1 MPASKEVETIGQEI
15 ERIGRVGDPG
25 LAYLGD
31 TKEAPEGSLPAQ
43 TLRQRQTMTNQI
55 ALITG
60 ASRGLGRNMA
70 LHLAKRGVHIIGTYR
85 SGAAEVDALKQEIE
99 AQGGKAAM
107 LALDVTNTGS
117 FQAFADT
124 VADTLKASFGRERF
138 DFLVN
143 NAGNGIAANFVDA
156 TEDQFDLLVTTHLR
170 GPIFLTQK
178 LLPLIEDGGRILN
191 VSSGFVR
198 FTLPG
203 YSIYGAMKAAVEVLT
218 RFMAVE
224 LGVRKIRVNAIAPG
238 AIATD
243 FGGGAVRDNRDV
255 NAYVAQSIALGRV
268 GLPDDIGG
276 AVAAILSDDM
286 GWANGTT
293 FDISGGQLL

>member
-1 MPASKEVETIGQEI
+1 
-15 ERIGRVGDPG
+15 
-25 LAYLGD
+25 
-31 TKEAPEGSLPAQ
+31 
-43 TLRQRQTMTNQI
+43 MTNQI

-85 SGAAEVDALKQEIE
+85 SGAVEAEAVRQEIE
-99 AQGGKAAM
+99 AMGGKVAM
-107 LALDVTNTGS
+107 LALDVTNTES
-117 FQAFADT
+117 FPTFAEQMSE
-124 VADTLKASFGRERF
+124 TLKTVFNRERF
-138 DFLVN
+138 DLLVN
-143 NAGNGIAANFVDA
+143 NAGNGLFANFADA
-156 TEDQFDLLVTTHLR
+156 TEAQFDSLATTHLR
-170 GPIFLTQK
+170 GPVFLTQK

-203 YSIYGAMKAAVEVLT
+203 YSLYAAMKAAVEVLT

-224 LGVRKIRVNAIAPG
+224 LGARRIRVNAIAPG

-243 FGGGAVRDNRDV
+243 FGGGAVRDNDHV
-255 NAYVAQSIALGRV
+255 NAYVAQGIALGRV
-268 GLPDDIGG
+268 GLPDDIGR

>member
-1 MPASKEVETIGQEI
+1 
-15 ERIGRVGDPG
+15 
-25 LAYLGD
+25 
-31 TKEAPEGSLPAQ
+31 
-43 TLRQRQTMTNQI
+43 MTNQI

-70 LHLAKRGVHIIGTYR
+70 LHLAKRGVHIVGTYR
-85 SGAAEVDALKQEIE
+85 SGAVEADALRQEIE
-99 AQGGKAAM
+99 ALGGTAAM
-107 LALDVTNTGS
+107 LALDVTDTAS
-117 FQAFADT
+117 FPTFATT
-124 VADTLKASFGRERF
+124 VAKTLKTDFGRERF

-143 NAGNGIAANFVDA
+143 NAGNGLFANFAEA
-156 TEDQFDLLVTTHLR
+156 TEEEFESLVTTHLR
-170 GPIFLTQK
+170 GPVFLTQK

-203 YSIYGAMKAAVEVLT
+203 YSLYAAMKAAVEVLT
-218 RFMAVE
+218 RYMAVE
-224 LGVRKIRVNAIAPG
+224 LGARRIRVNAIAPG

-243 FGGGAVRDNRDV
+243 FGGGAVRDNDDV
-255 NAYVAQSIALGRV
+255 NAYVAKGIALGRV
-268 GLPDDIGG
+268 GLPDDVGG

>member
-1 MPASKEVETIGQEI
+1 
-15 ERIGRVGDPG
+15 
-25 LAYLGD
+25 
-31 TKEAPEGSLPAQ
+31 
-43 TLRQRQTMTNQI
+43 MTQKI

-85 SGAAEVDALKQEIE
+85 SGAAEAETLKQEIE
-99 AQGGKAAM
+99 AQGGKATM
-107 LALDVTNTGS
+107 LPLNITDTAS
-117 FQAFADT
+117 YQAFSGA
-124 VADTLKASFGRERF
+124 VATTLKTDFGRDRF
-138 DFLVN
+138 DFLIN
-143 NAGNGIAANFVDA
+143 NAGNGLFSNFVDA
-156 TEDQFDLLVTTHLR
+156 TEEQFSSLVETHLR

-178 LLPLIEDGGRILN
+178 LLPLVEDGGRILN
-191 VSSGFVR
+191 MSSGFVR
-198 FTLPG
+198 FTMPG
-203 YSIYGAMKAAVEVLT
+203 YSVYAAVKAAVEVLT
-218 RFMAVE
+218 RYLAVE
-224 LGVRKIRVNAIAPG
+224 LGSRRIRVNAISPG

-243 FGGGAVRDNRDV
+243 FGGGAVRDNQDV
-255 NAYVAQSIALGRV
+255 NAYVAQGIALGRV

>member
-1 MPASKEVETIGQEI
+1 
-15 ERIGRVGDPG
+15 
-25 LAYLGD
+25 
-31 TKEAPEGSLPAQ
+31 
-43 TLRQRQTMTNQI
+43 MTNQI

-85 SGAAEVDALKQEIE
+85 SGEAEAESLMREIE

-107 LALDVTNTGS
+107 LPLDITDTASYQDFSNALT
-117 FQAFADT
+117 
-124 VADTLKASFGRERF
+124 DTLKTDFGRERF
-138 DFLVN
+138 DFLIN
-143 NAGNGIAANFVDA
+143 NAGNGLFANFVDA
-156 TEDQFDLLVTTHLR
+156 TEDQFGSLVATHLR

-178 LLPLIEDGGRILN
+178 LLPLVEDGGRILN

-203 YSIYGAMKAAVEVLT
+203 YSIYAAVKAAVEVLT

-224 LGVRKIRVNAIAPG
+224 LGSRRIRVNAIAPG

-243 FGGGAVRDNRDV
+243 FGGGAVRDNKDV
-255 NAYVAQSIALGRV
+255 NAYVAQGIALGRV
-268 GLPDDIGG
+268 GLPEDIGG

-286 GWANGTT
+286 AWANGTT

>member
-1 MPASKEVETIGQEI
+1 
-15 ERIGRVGDPG
+15 
-25 LAYLGD
+25 
-31 TKEAPEGSLPAQ
+31 
-43 TLRQRQTMTNQI
+43 MTNQI

-85 SGAAEVDALKQEIE
+85 SGVAEAESLMREIE

-107 LALDVTNTGS
+107 LPLDITDTAS
-117 FQAFADT
+117 YQAFSYALT
-124 VADTLKASFGRERF
+124 DTLKTKFGRERF

-143 NAGNGIAANFVDA
+143 NAGNGLFSNFIDA
-156 TEDQFDLLVTTHLR
+156 TEEQFASLVATHLR

-178 LLPLIEDGGRILN
+178 LLPLVENGGRILN

-203 YSIYGAMKAAVEVLT
+203 FSIYAAVKAAVEVLT
-218 RFMAVE
+218 RFLAVE
-224 LGVRKIRVNAIAPG
+224 LGSRQIRVNAIAPG

-243 FGGGAVRDNRDV
+243 FGGGTVRDNEDV
-255 NAYVAQSIALGRV
+255 NAHVAQGIALGRV

-276 AVAAILSDDM
+276 AVAAILSNDM
-286 GWANGTT
+286 AWANGTT

>member
-1 MPASKEVETIGQEI
+1 
-15 ERIGRVGDPG
+15 
-25 LAYLGD
+25 
-31 TKEAPEGSLPAQ
+31 
-43 TLRQRQTMTNQI
+43 MTNQI

-85 SGAAEVDALKQEIE
+85 SSSAEAETLKQEIE
-99 AQGGKAAM
+99 ALGGKALM
-107 LALDVTNTGS
+107 LPLEITVTS
-117 FQAFADT
+117 SYPAFVRAVT
-124 VADTLKASFGRERF
+124 STLQNDFGRERF
-138 DFLVN
+138 DFLIN
-143 NAGNGIAANFVDA
+143 NAGNGLFSNFVDA
-156 TEDQFDLLVTTHLR
+156 TEGQFDSLVATHLR

-178 LLPLIEDGGRILN
+178 LLPIMEDGGRVLN

-203 YSIYGAMKAAVEVLT
+203 YSVYAAVKAAIEVLT
-218 RFMAVE
+218 RYLAVE
-224 LGVRKIRVNAIAPG
+224 LGSRRIRVNAIAPG

-243 FGGGAVRDNRDV
+243 FGGGAVRDNKEV
-255 NAYVAQSIALGRV
+255 NAYVAQGIALGRV

-286 GWANGTT
+286 AWANGTT

>member
-1 MPASKEVETIGQEI
+1 
-15 ERIGRVGDPG
+15 
-25 LAYLGD
+25 
-31 TKEAPEGSLPAQ
+31 
-43 TLRQRQTMTNQI
+43 MTNQI

-85 SGAAEVDALKQEIE
+85 SGAAQAQTLKLEIE
-99 AQGGKAAM
+99 ALGGKAAM
-107 LALDVTNTGS
+107 LALDITDTASYEAFSGAVTHALQTE
-117 FQAFADT
+117 
-124 VADTLKASFGRERF
+124 FGRERF
-138 DFLVN
+138 DYLVN
-143 NAGNGIAANFVDA
+143 NAGNGLFSNFIDA
-156 TEDQFDLLVTTHLR
+156 TEEQFASLIATHLR

-178 LLPLIEDGGRILN
+178 LLPLMEDGGRILN

-203 YSIYGAMKAAVEVLT
+203 YSVYAAVKAAIEVLT
-218 RFMAVE
+218 RYMAVE
-224 LGVRKIRVNAIAPG
+224 LGARRIRVNAIAPG

-243 FGGGAVRDNRDV
+243 FGGGAVRDNKDV
-255 NAYVAQSIALGRV
+255 NAWVAQGIALGRV
-268 GLPDDIGG
+268 GLPDDVGG

-286 GWANGTT
+286 AWANGTT

>member
-1 MPASKEVETIGQEI
+1 
-15 ERIGRVGDPG
+15 
-25 LAYLGD
+25 
-31 TKEAPEGSLPAQ
+31 
-43 TLRQRQTMTNQI
+43 MTHPI

-85 SGAAEVDALKQEIE
+85 TGADEAGALRQEIE
-99 AQGGKAAM
+99 ALGGKASM
-107 LALDVTNTGS
+107 LPLDVTDTARFS
-117 FQAFADT
+117 AFADT
-124 VADTLKASFGRERF
+124 VAETLKTDFHRDRF
-138 DFLVN
+138 DYLVN
-143 NAGNGIAANFVDA
+143 NAGNGLFSNFVDA
-156 TEDQFDLLVTTHLR
+156 TEEQFASLVSTHLK

-178 LLPLIEDGGRILN
+178 LLPLIADGGRILN

-203 YSIYGAMKAAVEVLT
+203 YSLYAAMKAAVEVLS
-218 RFMAVE
+218 RYMAVE
-224 LGVRKIRVNAIAPG
+224 LGDRGIRVNAIAPG

-243 FGGGAVRDNRDV
+243 FGGGAVRDNEAV
-255 NAYVAQSIALGRV
+255 NAYVAKGIALGRV
-268 GLPDDIGG
+268 GLPDDVGG

-286 GWANGTT
+286 AWANGTT

>member
-1 MPASKEVETIGQEI
+1 M
-15 ERIGRVGDPG
+15 
-25 LAYLGD
+25 
-31 TKEAPEGSLPAQ
+31 TKP
-43 TLRQRQTMTNQI
+43 I

-85 SGAAEVDALKQEIE
+85 SGAAEADALRQEIQ
-99 AQGGKAAM
+99 ALGTSAAM
-107 LALDVTNTGS
+107 LALDVTDTKS
-117 FQAFADT
+117 FAAFAEK
-124 VADTLKASFGRERF
+124 VAETLKTEFGRERF

-143 NAGNGIAANFVDA
+143 NAGNGLFANFIEA
-156 TEDQFDLLVTTHLR
+156 TEEQFDSLMATHLR
-170 GPIFLTQK
+170 GPTFLTQK
-178 LLPLIEDGGRILN
+178 LLPLVEDGGRILN

-203 YSIYGAMKAAVEVLT
+203 YSLYAAAKAAVEVLT

-224 LGVRKIRVNAIAPG
+224 LGARGIRVNAIAPG

-243 FGGGAVRDNRDV
+243 FGGGAVRDNENV
-255 NAYVAQSIALGRV
+255 NAYVAQGIALGRV

-276 AVAAILSDDM
+276 AVTAILSEDM